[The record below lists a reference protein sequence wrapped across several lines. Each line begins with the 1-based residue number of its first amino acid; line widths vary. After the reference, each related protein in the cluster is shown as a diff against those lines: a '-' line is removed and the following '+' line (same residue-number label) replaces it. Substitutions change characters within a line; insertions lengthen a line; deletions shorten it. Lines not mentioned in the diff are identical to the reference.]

1 MVSVVFFVVTVL
13 MVGGLAYRLGHE
25 SAYLSGYRQ
34 ACNFERM
41 RKAKTRVQNN
51 KYVSMEAA
59 EQFYEE
65 YYGYVFKILT
75 DPKCIAPLS
84 VYLETLAHFEEI
96 EEYEKCAALKIRME
110 ELIKEDD
117 IQIDKKDTDEPKPQ
131 QGELF

>member
-1 MVSVVFFVVTVL
+1 MVSVVFFVVTFL
-13 MVGGLAYRLGHE
+13 MVGGLAYRLGNMKG
-25 SAYLSGYRQ
+25 YVNGYRQ
-34 ACNFERM
+34 ACNFERK
-41 RKAKTRVQNN
+41 RRLKTRIENN
-51 KYVSMEAA
+51 QYVSMEAA

-96 EEYEKCAALKIRME
+96 EEYEKCAALKKRME
-110 ELIKEDD
+110 ELMKEDD
-117 IQIDKKDTDEPKPQ
+117 IQIDKKENDDSKPQ